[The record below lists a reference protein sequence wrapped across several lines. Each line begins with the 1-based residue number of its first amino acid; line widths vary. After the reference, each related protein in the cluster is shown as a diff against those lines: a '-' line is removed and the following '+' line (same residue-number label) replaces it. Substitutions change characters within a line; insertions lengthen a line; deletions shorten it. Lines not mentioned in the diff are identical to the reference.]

1 MDHYAARTTLRIIL
15 HATPSPAYTH
25 APLQLEGRDD
35 AGRHLR
41 FFHPSRQT
49 QHPRRY
55 HSPPLL
61 LLPCLVHHP
70 FLAVAASHL
79 FSGQPGG
86 GMGGGA
92 VRWVKI
98 LALLS
103 LVPLALRAG
112 SLLGHVVAPPP
123 TSARPSAATRSARV
137 VISGKTSGG
146 AALAAARLRGGGGV
160 GGFGDD
166 KRMAPSGSN
175 PLHNLR

>member
-1 MDHYAARTTLRIIL
+1 
-15 HATPSPAYTH
+15 
-25 APLQLEGRDD
+25 
-35 AGRHLR
+35 
-41 FFHPSRQT
+41 
-49 QHPRRY
+49 
-55 HSPPLL
+55 
-61 LLPCLVHHP
+61 
-70 FLAVAASHL
+70 
-79 FSGQPGG
+79 
-86 GMGGGA
+86 MGGGA

-123 TSARPSAATRSARV
+123 TPARPSAATRSASAV
-137 VISGKTSGG
+137 VSGKTPGRA
-146 AALAAARLRGGGGV
+146 AALNAARSRGGGGGGV